1 MNEKDA
7 RQSAVM
13 TVDAG
18 EEVLGG
24 WTTPPIPTVGFYK
37 LLAKR
42 KADGTCE
49 WAHFVQRE
57 DGTRASVTRGT
68 VPTAAKLQDVIEVM
82 NGALRKTFGPHIQLR
97 NAVMSAQTLDGRK
110 ISDTKH

>member
-13 TVDAG
+13 TVDDG
-18 EEVLGG
+18 EEIIGG
-24 WTTPPIPTVGFYK
+24 WATPPIPGVGFYK

-49 WAHFVQRE
+49 WAHFIQR
-57 DGTRASVTRGT
+57 DNGARASVTRGT
-68 VPTAAKLQDVIEVM
+68 VPTAAKLQDVIEAM
-82 NGALRKTFGPHIQLR
+82 NSALRKTFGPHIQLR
-97 NAVMSAQTLDGRK
+97 NAVMSARTLDGK
-110 ISDTKH
+110 PISDTKH